1 MYKIYSK
8 IDLFNVTGRMN
19 FIEPSMQNIPRD
31 FDISTDKVSEISSDS
46 DDISNL
52 NKNEQIDE
60 EFQFLLDKINDDDS
74 NKDQMQTKSSSNISI
89 RNAFIAGE
97 NKILLSADYSN
108 LEFRIMANLCK
119 DESLISIFND
129 SKTDVFVALASKWLK
144 LEPKEIDEDK
154 RQNVK
159 KVI

>member
-1 MYKIYSK
+1 
-8 IDLFNVTGRMN
+8 MN

-31 FDISTDKVSEISSDS
+31 FDISTNEISNFSSDLNEF
-46 DDISNL
+46 SN
-52 NKNEQIDE
+52 KKDQIDD
-60 EFQFLLDKINDDDS
+60 EFQFLFDKINDDELL
-74 NKDQMQTKSSSNISI
+74 NKDQMQIKSSSSSIISI

-97 NKILLSADYSN
+97 NKTLLSADYSN

-129 SKTDVFVALASKWLK
+129 SKTDVFVALASKWLN
-144 LEPKEIDEDK
+144 LEPNEIDEEK

-159 KVI
+159 KVSKITTYHYCTY